1 MRSLTK
7 VVAVVF
13 VVSAAALAATPQNPT
28 SKNQEE
34 GRATERLSR
43 TDRFLGSVT
52 LKNKAGK
59 SVPLKV
65 SVRTWGI
72 TGGREAIRVPEQGFV
87 IVQLHSGKLTTVI
100 DGKAQE
106 RGEGEFWVVGPG
118 TQMAV
123 EVTSEAAVLQAMTL
137 HKP

>member
-1 MRSLTK
+1 
-7 VVAVVF
+7 VAVVF